1 MEKYLNLEMEIIV
14 FEQEDIITTS
24 DPTEG
29 PDGQC
34 NIALV
39 LSTHGVDLS

>member
-24 DPTEG
+24 DPEG
-29 PDGQC
+29 PAG
-34 NIALV
+34 
-39 LSTHGVDLS
+39 